1 MAPVRRI
8 APKPLARAWRRRLG
22 VVAASLAGGVAGL
35 AAGVVCVARVPD
47 AASGMGMGL
56 GGPVSS
62 TSAPDAGG
70 RGLPLVPQ
78 GVARVLAP
86 AAEVGVT
93 AARERGGEEG
103 AP

>member
-47 AASGMGMGL
+47 GASGMGL

-93 AARERGGEEG
+93 AARGQGGEEG